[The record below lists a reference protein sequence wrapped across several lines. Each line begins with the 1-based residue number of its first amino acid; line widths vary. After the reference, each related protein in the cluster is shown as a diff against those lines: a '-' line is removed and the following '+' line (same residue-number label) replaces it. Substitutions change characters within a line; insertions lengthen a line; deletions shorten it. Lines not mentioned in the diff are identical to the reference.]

1 MIIGIGTDIVKI
13 KRIKNL
19 IDYNAKSFITRCFT
33 KKEQE
38 NEKGERKNY
47 YAKRWAAKE
56 AIVKALGT
64 GFKEIKFTDIEIT
77 NDNNGKPIA
86 HCNKLSKIVQNDNVS
101 IHISIS
107 DEKEYAIAFAV
118 IYASTTM
125 KTDNHQ

>member
-13 KRIKNL
+13 KKIENL
-19 IDYNAKSFITRCFT
+19 IDYNRKSFITRCFT
-33 KKEQE
+33 KK
-38 NEKGERKNY
+38 NKKMKKGKKNY

-64 GFKEIKFTDIEIT
+64 GFKEIKFTDIEI

-86 HCNKLSKIVQNDNVS
+86 HCNKLSKMVQNDNVS

-125 KTDNHQ
+125 KTDSHQ